1 MWLSALVVIVV
12 LSPIVYRVT
21 RFLIEDTLIDTPRMW
36 LRKRIVGN
44 VVGVAVSNT
53 KPWRAKLIELSEC
66 PYCLSVWVCGAT
78 VLAATFVWPR
88 QVPLPFWVWLGT
100 CGGTMVVWRIVES

>member
-12 LSPIVYRVT
+12 LSLVVYRVT
-21 RFLIEDTLIDTPRMW
+21 RFLIEDTLIDAPRMW

-66 PYCLSVWVCGAT
+66 PYCLSVWVSAAT
-78 VLAATFVWPR
+78 VLVAALTSN
-88 QVPLPFWVWLGT
+88 VPLPFWVWLGT
-100 CGGTMVVWRIVES
+100 CGGAMLVWSTVES